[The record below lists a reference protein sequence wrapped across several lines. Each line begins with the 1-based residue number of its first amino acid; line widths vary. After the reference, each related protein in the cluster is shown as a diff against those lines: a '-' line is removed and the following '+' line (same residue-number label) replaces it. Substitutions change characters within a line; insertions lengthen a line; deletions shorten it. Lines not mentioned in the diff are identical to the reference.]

1 MENLLSTTIPT
12 ISGTGPIP
20 PFPPLTGWRFD
31 PNSADAVELVDEL
44 LKRNI
49 SFPDGVTAVFNQL
62 TCVEEYGGGVFPPNT
77 FKEKKAIIS
86 YPKSGTE
93 WIKALFLSAFG
104 MFIHKYVYTP
114 LPSSNPHLYS
124 ISTCDCYMLQKDH
137 DNSIGNPL
145 KKSRIEYY
153 NNEAIVLI
161 RNPFLS
167 ILQTRYFNYRYEN
180 RKANGNNGSIADRY
194 VEKSLF
200 IENKGWGTFVEK
212 QLEVWENLYTLWIKG
227 VKRGGIIYYE
237 RFEADPET
245 ELLRLGGLIGLTWID
260 KNRLDCAINR
270 GRPNFNVLLDQQVFP
285 YSNDLYSPAQKLQ
298 ISGVIDR
305 VQLLLMEYGFDP
317 LPTEMYE
324 FYEPT
329 DLLGEDQCDP
339 Q

>member
-20 PFPPLTGWRFD
+20 PFPPLTGWHFD
-31 PNSADAVELVDEL
+31 PNSAETVELVDEY
-44 LKRNI
+44 LKKNI
-49 SFPDGVTAVFNQL
+49 TYPDGEIEEAHQL
-62 TCVEEYGGGVFPPNT
+62 TCVEEYGGGFFSPNT
-77 FKEKKAIIS
+77 FKEKKALIS
-86 YPKSGTE
+86 FPKSGSGWTR
-93 WIKALFLSAFG
+93 ALVLAAFG
-104 MFIHKYVYTP
+104 MLIHSYYTDSSV
-114 LPSSNPHLYS
+114 PSNSHLSNY
-124 ISTCDCYMLQKDH
+124 STCDCFMLQKDH
-137 DNSIGNPL
+137 DIGL
-145 KKSRIEYY
+145 KNHTKSRIEFY
-153 NNEAIVLI
+153 NSEAILLI
-161 RNPFLS
+161 RNPFIS
-167 ILQTRYFNYRYEN
+167 FIQTNNYKYH
-180 RKANGNNGSIADRY
+180 KNNGSLAGPG
-194 VEKSLF
+194 VQKNLF
-200 IENKGWGTFVEK
+200 NQNEGWGKFVDIQQ
-212 QLEVWENLYTLWIKG
+212 QLWENLYTLWIKG

-270 GRPNFNVLLDQQVFP
+270 GRPNFNVLLNQQVFP

-329 DLLGEDQCDP
+329 DLLGEDECDP